1 MSELQRAT
9 YLLTGATG
17 FLGRHVLDALL
28 HQHPSAQILVLVRK
42 AAEWA
47 DICAQY
53 HADGCADLAR
63 VAVVEG
69 GILGDDAWLR
79 DPRLRNVEKI
89 FHLAAL
95 VRHSRRKPQDIY
107 DTNIEGT
114 LRMVRLAGR
123 LNLEHGPSK
132 KPVRMVYVSTSGTVG
147 CSTSP
152 DAAPDEDAPYCENRV
167 ASWPYYDSKVQAE
180 KKARGL
186 AAELGVQLIVVRPPV
201 LLGPG
206 DFRYRSTGTV
216 IKFLQQKFPFLLQG
230 GMHFIDIRDAAA
242 AIVRAMH
249 HPAARPVYHLAG
261 TASTL
266 TEFFQ
271 MLHDVSGVPLPKRT
285 LPTPIALALAQA
297 AERSS
302 DLLGRKKSPL
312 PVPVVVEMGSH
323 YWGLRSRFAKGELDY
338 ESRPGRQTLA
348 DTVRWLRDH
357 HPDLQKVR
365 K

>member
-1 MSELQRAT
+1 MADIQRAT

-17 FLGRHVLDALL
+17 FLGYHVLDALL
-28 HQHPSAQILVLVRK
+28 RRQPHGQILVLVRK
-42 AAEWA
+42 AAEWS
-47 DICAQY
+47 DLVAQY
-53 HADGCADLAR
+53 QADGCVDLGR
-63 VAVVEG
+63 VAVIEG
-69 GILGDDAWLR
+69 GVLGDDAWLR
-79 DPRLRNVEKI
+79 DSRLQNVDKI

-95 VRHSRRKPQDIY
+95 VRHSRSKPQDIY

-114 LRMVRLAGR
+114 LRIVRLAGR
-123 LNLEHGPSK
+123 LNLERGNAK
-132 KPVRMVYVSTSGTVG
+132 QPVRIVFVSTSGTVG

-186 AAELGVQLIVVRPPV
+186 AAELGVQLVVIRPPV

-216 IKFLQQKFPFLLQG
+216 IKFLMQKFSFLLQG

-242 AIVRAMH
+242 AIVAAMH

-271 MLHDVSGVPLPKRT
+271 MLRDVSGVPLPKRT
-285 LPTPIALALAQA
+285 LPTPLALALAQA
-297 AERSS
+297 AERTS
-302 DLLGRKKSPL
+302 DALGRKKSPL
-312 PVPVVVEMGSH
+312 PDPVVIEMASH
-323 YWGLRSRFAKGELDY
+323 YWGLKSRFAQSELDY

-348 DTVRWLRDH
+348 DTVSWLRDH
-357 HPDLQKVR
+357 HPDLR
-365 K
+365 KQRK